1 VTRDGDFL
9 VVTLSAGGF
18 ARELVRRVVA
28 LVRDV
33 ASGASDASRIDRV
46 FAADPLDGPAGV
58 APAPATPL
66 VLTDV
71 TYPGVAFERDTEAV
85 DSLREV
91 FADQRVAGLTA
102 ARVARD
108 VLDGV
113 GE

>member
-1 VTRDGDFL
+1 
-9 VVTLSAGGF
+9 
-18 ARELVRRVVA
+18 
-28 LVRDV
+28 VRDV

-85 DSLREV
+85 ESLREV
-91 FADQRVAGLTA
+91 FSDRRVAGLTA

-113 GE
+113 AE

>member
-1 VTRDGDFL
+1 VREGEFL

-18 ARELVRRVVA
+18 ARELVRRVVG

-33 ASGASDASRIDRV
+33 ASGASDESRIDRV
-46 FAADPLDGPAGV
+46 FAPEPLDGPAGV
-58 APAPATPL
+58 APAPPTPL

-71 TYPGVAFERDTEAV
+71 TYPGVSFERDSDAV
-85 DSLREV
+85 RSLREV
-91 FADQRVAGLTA
+91 FEDRRVSGLTS
-102 ARVARD
+102 ARVADD